1 MTHPSEELISHQTFE
16 NILVVSILAE
26 TMRDQEVVN
35 RIRDSMSAVVGQANC
50 NSLIIDVDHV
60 QFIGSIGFL
69 AFLAMRRI
77 PGVQSIVL
85 CNLQPNVREL
95 FLLCRLI
102 PHSNE
107 ESAPFNEATTLPS
120 ALEWCRSLNH

>member
-50 NSLIIDVDHV
+50 NSLIIDVDRV

-77 PGVQSIVL
+77 PGVRSIVL

-107 ESAPFNEATTLPS
+107 ASAPFNEATTLPS
-120 ALEWCRSLNH
+120 ALDWCRSLNH